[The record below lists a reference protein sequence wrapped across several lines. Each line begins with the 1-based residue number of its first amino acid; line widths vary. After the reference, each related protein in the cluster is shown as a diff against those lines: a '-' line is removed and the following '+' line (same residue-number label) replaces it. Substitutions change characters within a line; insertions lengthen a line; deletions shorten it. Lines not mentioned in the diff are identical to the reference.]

1 MNPRVPVPADV
12 KLMNLSTLVLG
23 LGLLGLVLAALLNWL
38 VQLPVFSLQGITVYG
53 DVAHNNAVTLRTHV
67 APRLHG
73 NFFTLNLDEARK
85 AFESVPWVRVAMV
98 QRDFPNRLTV
108 RLQEHKVVA
117 YWGSESDST
126 LLNVQGEIFE
136 ANVDDLEDDDLPR
149 LEGPPERS
157 NEVLA
162 MYRLL
167 APEFEPLDVGI
178 EVLALSARGSWR
190 LELDSG
196 GVVEIGQGRTDEL
209 LQRVQRFV
217 HTVPQVTSRYG
228 RKASSI
234 ESADLRHPEGYALR
248 LRGVSTVATD
258 AKKK

>member
-1 MNPRVPVPADV
+1 MNHRVPVPADI
-12 KLMNLSTLVLG
+12 KLMNLSTVVLG
-23 LGLLGLVLAALLNWL
+23 LGLGCMVLAALLGW
-38 VQLPVFSLQGITVYG
+38 VVRLPAFALQGITVYG

-67 APRLHG
+67 APQLHG

-136 ANVDDLEDDDLPR
+136 ANVDDLEEDDLPR
-149 LEGPPERS
+149 LDGPPERS

-162 MYRLL
+162 MYRVLV
-167 APEFEPLDVGI
+167 PEFEPLDVGI

-196 GVVEIGQGRTDEL
+196 GVVEIGQGRPDEL
-209 LQRVQRFV
+209 VQRVRRFV
-217 HTVPQVTSRYG
+217 HTVTQVTSRYG

-248 LRGVSTVATD
+248 LRGVSTVAAD
-258 AKKK
+258 ARKK